1 MNRNLLIAGGVAA
14 IAGGALLYMKR
25 NGLGPWSPGESNLDE
40 LAAAGGGFTSS
51 QLSDADRSLL
61 GLGPKLQPSKAADTG
76 KYASGIAAYMSSWR
90 ARGAGV
96 PADKAAAIP
105 IGGYGVD
112 NVSCGPDASKT
123 VSGEPYAGLRDP
135 AGAGMATP
143 GEITTPN
150 GGKFLIRP
158 VRGFQL
164 NPDELAIY
172 APDAGRLW
180 GLVEGVTDRGTRVDL
195 FVTPH
200 ARQKIGRTGAVL
212 GSGLVFAWH
221 PALKRWLK
229 PDEWRPTG
237 LPSRQIS
244 DVGSQNMGNHGITQD
259 EFDIYGYSDRD
270 CKRIKLGNLK
280 YLARTSRTKSIP
292 AGEA

>member
-1 MNRNLLIAGGVAA
+1 MNRQLLIAGGVAVIGA
-14 IAGGALLYMKR
+14 GALLYMKR

-40 LAAAGGGFTSS
+40 QAAAGGGFTSS

-61 GLGPKLQPSKAADTG
+61 GLGPKLAPSQAADTG

-96 PADKAAAIP
+96 PADKAAGILE
-105 IGGYGVD
+105 GGRGAD
-112 NVSCGPDASKT
+112 NVSCDTDLAKT
-123 VSGEPYAGLRDP
+123 STGVPYAGLVD
-135 AGAGMATP
+135 ATSSGSSSP
-143 GEITTPN
+143 GSITTPD
-150 GGKFLIRP
+150 GRKYLVRP

-180 GLVEGVTDRGTRVDL
+180 GLVEGVTARGTRVDL

-200 ARQKIGRTGAVL
+200 GRQKIGRTGAVL

-221 PALKRWLK
+221 PGIKRWLR
-229 PDEWRPTG
+229 PDEWSFSA
-237 LPSRQIS
+237 LPSRQINSVGTDSGGRYGLTS
-244 DVGSQNMGNHGITQD
+244 DNDV
-259 EFDIYGYSDRD
+259 YGYRD
-270 CKRIKLGNLK
+270 ASCKRIKLGNLK
-280 YLARTSRTKSIP
+280 YLARTSRTKAIP